1 MQASKLEKKI
11 NDWVPLEQKV
21 ICKRRMDTFNTE
33 VEQQWKQNQHEVSEE
48 KFINTVNFFY
58 KLQELEQKKERGD
71 TKSGYH
77 VKNE

>member
-1 MQASKLEKKI
+1 
-11 NDWVPLEQKV
+11 
-21 ICKRRMDTFNTE
+21 MDTFNTE

-48 KFINTVNFFY
+48 EFVNTVNFFY

-77 VKNE
+77 EKNE